1 MFYTFQGVQGKAVDR
16 SPQSSSDGNRSQDRA
31 GNRAAKSLHAC
42 LECQRRKIRCDGKQP
57 CNRCQSSRSRRRCV
71 YEQHRQRLVPS
82 RKSLEELSRSL
93 EECRSVLR
101 RLFPNHEVSHLLSLS
116 RQELCGLLDQ
126 PVQRETADRS
136 PAPPSPSNDQQHPK
150 ELEQMPAQN
159 SQWDEE
165 RRERDPLPA
174 EADDV
179 NALSLTMDKQ
189 ASSYLGAS
197 SVKVALTVMLQM
209 QPQLQLL
216 LASQSPPDASSDDN
230 TRSRV
235 PPFRAAS
242 KSAKKQS
249 PVPWTYKGQALV
261 DAYFKRVHVLTPFL
275 DEASF
280 RKHYNEGRRC
290 DAPWLSL
297 LNMVFATGS
306 IMSTPSS
313 NLSHIKYYNQAIEHI
328 HLGAFGSS
336 HIETIHALGL
346 LGGYYLHYINRPNMA
361 NAIVGAILR
370 MATALGLHREPPPEE
385 PRSDPAVVE
394 SRRRTWWT
402 LFCLD
407 TWGTTTLGRPSFGRW
422 GPAINIQPPQ
432 LVAENEEHDSAQFGG
447 IMPLLENIKFCKIA
461 TKIQDM
467 LAITPLLKP
476 EDRNSLDSLLVD
488 WYDNLPWLLRSEEPC
503 VESLHLSRSI
513 MTWRYWNLRMLL
525 YRPVLLTLASKG
537 QLPTSEQDVAA
548 VENCQAAARETVDSV
563 SKGWMRQQMSGWNA
577 VWFLYQAAMIP
588 LVSILWQPG
597 NPAVAEWRA
606 QIEATLELFE
616 AMKDWSLTARRSRD
630 VVSRL
635 LEASSKI
642 SDTRQNTDPQDA
654 SVKRGDDE
662 ASGFWADEGADA
674 VGSTG
679 YSTGDIVNMLDQD
692 WPWSMD
698 LDGLVWGQQIPLLE
712 EDNLDNDAG
721 VDEGVVGVDYLSLAT
736 EQSDALPPP
745 RIFSPCPQD
754 QAPEL

>member
-16 SPQSSSDGNRSQDRA
+16 SPQSSSDGNRSQDTA
-31 GNRAAKSLHAC
+31 GSRAAKSLHAC

-101 RLFPNHEVSHLLSLS
+101 RLYPNHEVSHLLALS
-116 RQELCGLLDQ
+116 RQELRDLLDQ
-126 PVQRETADRS
+126 PVQQETAEIS
-136 PAPPSPSNDQQHPK
+136 PAPPSPDDLEQQQQQHHPK

-165 RRERDPLPA
+165 RREKEALPA

-179 NALSLTMDKQ
+179 NALSLNMDKQ
-189 ASSYLGAS
+189 AASYLGAS
-197 SVKVALTVMLQM
+197 SVKVALTVMLQI
-209 QPQLQLL
+209 QPQLQVL
-216 LASQSPPDASSDDN
+216 LAAQSSPDASSDDN
-230 TRSRV
+230 ARSSV
-235 PPFRAAS
+235 PLFRAVTKS
-242 KSAKKQS
+242 KVHS
-249 PVPWTYKGQALV
+249 PIPWTYKGQALV
-261 DAYFKRVHVLTPFL
+261 DAYFKRVHVLTPIL
-275 DEASF
+275 DETSF

-297 LNMVFATGS
+297 VNMVFATSS

-328 HLGAFGSS
+328 HLSAFGSS
-336 HIETIHALGL
+336 NIETIHALAL

-361 NAIVGAILR
+361 NAIIGAIHR
-370 MATALGLHREPPPEE
+370 MATALGLHREPSPEE
-385 PRSDPAVVE
+385 PQSDPAVLE

-402 LFCLD
+402 IFCLD

-422 GPAINIQPPQ
+422 GPAINIQPPK
-432 LVAENEEHDSAQFGG
+432 LVPEQEEHDSAQYAG

-467 LAITPLLKP
+467 LAVTPLLSA
-476 EDRNSLDSLLVD
+476 EDRSHLDGLLVD
-488 WYDNLPWLLRSEEPC
+488 WFNNLPWLLRSTEPC
-503 VESLHLSRSI
+503 VEPLHLSRCI

-525 YRPVLLTLASKG
+525 HRPVLLTLASKAE
-537 QLPTSEQDVAA
+537 LPISEHDIAS
-548 VENCQAAARETVDSV
+548 VEICQGAARETVDSV

-588 LVSILWQPG
+588 LVSILWQPD
-597 NPAVAEWRA
+597 NPSVAQWQA
-606 QIEATLELFE
+606 QIEMTLELFT

-635 LEASSKI
+635 LEATSQI
-642 SDTRQNTDPQDA
+642 SNARQRSGLPDPGLQKGGP
-654 SVKRGDDE
+654 SDE
-662 ASGFWADEGADA
+662 AAGFWGDQGADA
-674 VGSTG
+674 LAATN

-692 WPWSMD
+692 WPWNMD
-698 LDGLVWGQQIPLLE
+698 MDGLVWGQQIPLLE
-712 EDNLDNDAG
+712 EDNDAG
-721 VDEGVVGVDYLSLAT
+721 SYNVDEGAMGVDYLSLANPDN
-736 EQSDALPPP
+736 DAAPPP
-745 RIFSPCPQD
+745 
-754 QAPEL
+754 

>member
-1 MFYTFQGVQGKAVDR
+1 MFYTFQGVRGKAVDR
-16 SPQSSSDGNRSQDRA
+16 SPQSSSDGNRSQDTA
-31 GNRAAKSLHAC
+31 GSRAAKSLHAC

-82 RKSLEELSRSL
+82 LEELSRSL

-101 RLFPNHEVSHLLSLS
+101 RLYPNHEVSHLLSLS
-116 RQELCGLLDQ
+116 RQELCDLVHQ
-126 PVQRETADRS
+126 PFQQDTADPS
-136 PAPPSPSNDQQHPK
+136 PTPPSPRDHRQHPT
-150 ELEQMPAQN
+150 ELEQMPAQH

-165 RRERDPLPA
+165 RRDRDPLPA

-197 SVKVALTVMLQM
+197 SVKVALTVMLQI
-209 QPQLQLL
+209 QPQLQAL
-216 LASQSPPDASSDDN
+216 LASQPSPDASSDEN
-230 TRSRV
+230 ARGKI
-235 PPFRAAS
+235 PLFRAAS

-249 PVPWTYKGQALV
+249 PIPWTYKGQALV
-261 DAYFKRVHVLTPFL
+261 DAYFKRVHVLTPLL

-280 RKHYNEGRRC
+280 RKHYREGRRC

-297 LNMVFATGS
+297 LNMVFATSS

-313 NLSHIKYYNQAIEHI
+313 NLSHIRYYNQSIEHI
-328 HLGAFGSS
+328 HLSAFGSS
-336 HIETIHALGL
+336 NIETIHALAL

-361 NAIVGAILR
+361 NAIIGATLR
-370 MATALGLHREPPPEE
+370 MATALGLHREPPPPEEE
-385 PRSDPAVVE
+385 PQSDPAVVE
-394 SRRRTWWT
+394 ERRRTWWT

-422 GPAINIQPPQ
+422 GPAINIQPPK
-432 LVAENEEHDSAQFGG
+432 LVAENEEHDSAQFAGV
-447 IMPLLENIKFCKIA
+447 MPLLENIKFCKIA
-461 TKIQDM
+461 TKVQDM
-467 LAITPLLKP
+467 LAVTPLLKP
-476 EDRNSLDSLLVD
+476 RDRTHLDSLLVD
-488 WYDNLPWLLRSEEPC
+488 WYNNLPWLLRSTEPC
-503 VESLHLSRSI
+503 VESLHLSRCVMI
-513 MTWRYWNLRMLL
+513 WRYWNLRMLL

-548 VENCQAAARETVDSV
+548 VEICQGAARATVDSV
-563 SKGWMRQQMSGWNA
+563 SRGWMRQQMSGWNA

-588 LVSILWQPG
+588 LVSILWQPDS
-597 NPAVAEWRA
+597 PAVVEWRA
-606 QIEATLELFE
+606 QIESTLELFE

-642 SDTRQNTDPQDA
+642 SNTRRGNDPHDA
-654 SVKRGDDE
+654 ALRKGAPSDE
-662 ASGFWADEGADA
+662 ASGFWADQGADA

-692 WPWSMD
+692 WPWNMD
-698 LDGLVWGQQIPLLE
+698 MDGLIWGQQIPLLE
-712 EDNLDNDAG
+712 EDNPDNEAAF
-721 VDEGVVGVDYLSLAT
+721 DEGVMGVDYLSLAT
-736 EQSDALPPP
+736 EQSDAVLPP
-745 RIFSPCPQD
+745 
-754 QAPEL
+754 

>member
-1 MFYTFQGVQGKAVDR
+1 MFYTC
-16 SPQSSSDGNRSQDRA
+16 
-31 GNRAAKSLHAC
+31 SLHAC

-101 RLFPNHEVSHLLSLS
+101 RLYPNHDVSHLLSLS
-116 RQELCGLLDQ
+116 RQELCDLLNQ
-126 PVQRETADRS
+126 PAQQETAELS
-136 PAPPSPSNDQQHPK
+136 PAPPSPNDDQQHPK

-189 ASSYLGAS
+189 ATSYLGAS
-197 SVKVALTVMLQM
+197 SVKVALTVMLQI

-216 LASQSPPDASSDDN
+216 LASQSSPDASGDEN
-230 TRSRV
+230 ARSKI
-235 PPFRAAS
+235 PPFRAAI
-242 KSAKKQS
+242 KSTKKQS
-249 PVPWTYKGQALV
+249 PIPWTYKGQALV
-261 DAYFKRVHVLTPFL
+261 DAYFKRVHVLTPL
-275 DEASF
+275 VDEASF

-297 LNMVFATGS
+297 LNMVFATS
-306 IMSTPSS
+306 SVMSTPSS

-328 HLGAFGSS
+328 HLSAFGSS

-361 NAIVGAILR
+361 NAIVGATLR

-385 PRSDPAVVE
+385 SQSDPAAVE
-394 SRRRTWWT
+394 ARRRTWWT

-422 GPAINIQPPQ
+422 GPAINIQPPE
-432 LVAENEEHDSAQFGG
+432 LVTENEEHDSAQFGG

-467 LAITPLLKP
+467 LAVTPLLKY
-476 EDRNSLDSLLVD
+476 EDRNHLDSLLVD
-488 WYDNLPWLLRSEEPC
+488 WHNNLPWLLQSTEPC
-503 VESLHLSRSI
+503 VEPLHLARSVMI
-513 MTWRYWNLRMLL
+513 WRYWNLRMLL

-537 QLPTSEQDVAA
+537 QLPMSEQDVAA
-548 VENCQAAARETVDSV
+548 VEICQGAARETVDSV

-588 LVSILWQPG
+588 LVSILWQPDS
-597 NPAVAEWRA
+597 PAVVEWRA
-606 QIEATLELFE
+606 QIESTLELFE

-642 SDTRQNTDPQDA
+642 SNTGQGVAP
-654 SVKRGDDE
+654 SDD
-662 ASGFWADEGADA
+662 ASGFWGVDDGTDTM
-674 VGSTG
+674 GSTG

-692 WPWSMD
+692 WPWNMD

-712 EDNLDNDAG
+712 EDNLDIDAG
-721 VDEGVVGVDYLSLAT
+721 IDEGVMGVDYLSLAT
-736 EQSDALPPP
+736 EQSDAIPPP
-745 RIFSPCPQD
+745 
-754 QAPEL
+754 

>member
-1 MFYTFQGVQGKAVDR
+1 MFYTFQGVQGKAADR
-16 SPQSSSDGNRSQDRA
+16 SPQSSSDGNRSQDTP
-31 GNRAAKSLHAC
+31 GSRAAKSLHAC

-57 CNRCQSSRSRRRCV
+57 CGRCQSSRSRRRCV

-82 RKSLEELSRSL
+82 RKSLEELSRNL

-101 RLFPNHEVSHLLSLS
+101 RLFPNHQVSHLLSLS
-116 RQELCGLLDQ
+116 RQELCSLLDQ
-126 PVQRETADRS
+126 PAQQRTVDLS
-136 PAPPSPSNDQQHPK
+136 PVPPSPKDDQQHPT

-165 RRERDPLPA
+165 RRDRDPLPA

-179 NALSLTMDKQ
+179 NALSLAMDKQ

-197 SVKVALTVMLQM
+197 SVKVALTVMLQI

-216 LASQSPPDASSDDN
+216 LASQPSADSSSDDN
-230 TRSRV
+230 TRSKV
-235 PPFRAAS
+235 PLIRAAS
-242 KSAKKQS
+242 RSAKKQF
-249 PVPWTYKGQALV
+249 PIPWTYKGQALV
-261 DAYFKRVHVLTPFL
+261 DAYFKRVHVLTPLL

-280 RKHYNEGRRC
+280 RKHYSEGRRC

-297 LNMVFATGS
+297 LNMVFATSS

-328 HLGAFGSS
+328 HLSAFGSS

-361 NAIVGAILR
+361 NAIIGAVLR

-385 PRSDPAVVE
+385 PQSDPAVVE

-422 GPAINIQPPQ
+422 GPAINIQPPK
-432 LVAENEEHDSAQFGG
+432 LVTENEEYDSAQFGG

-467 LAITPLLKP
+467 LAVSPLLES
-476 EDRNSLDSLLVD
+476 EDRHHLDSLLVD
-488 WYDNLPWLLRSEEPC
+488 WHNNLPWLLRSTEPC
-503 VESLHLSRSI
+503 VESLHLSRSV

-537 QLPTSEQDVAA
+537 QLPISEQDVAA
-548 VENCQAAARETVDSV
+548 VKNCQEAARETVDSV

-588 LVSILWQPG
+588 LVSILWQPD
-597 NPAVAEWRA
+597 NPAVVDWRA
-606 QIEATLELFE
+606 QVESTLELFE

-642 SDTRQNTDPQDA
+642 SNTRQGSDPQDA
-654 SVKRGDDE
+654 LLKRASDE

-692 WPWSMD
+692 WPWDLD
-698 LDGLVWGQQIPLLE
+698 LDGLVWEQQIPLLE
-712 EDNLDNDAG
+712 EDNLDNNACI
-721 VDEGVVGVDYLSLAT
+721 DEGVIGVDYLSLAT
-736 EQSDALPPP
+736 EPGDALPP
-745 RIFSPCPQD
+745 S
-754 QAPEL
+754 

>member
-1 MFYTFQGVQGKAVDR
+1 MPASSVNAARSAATASSPATGASPAAPGGGAYMSSIASASFRPGK
-16 SPQSSSDGNRSQDRA
+16 
-31 GNRAAKSLHAC
+31 
-42 LECQRRKIRCDGKQP
+42 
-57 CNRCQSSRSRRRCV
+57 
-71 YEQHRQRLVPS
+71 
-82 RKSLEELSRSL
+82 LSRNL

-101 RLFPNHEVSHLLSLS
+101 RLFPNHQVSHLLPLS
-116 RQELCGLLDQ
+116 RQELCDLLDQ
-126 PVQRETADRS
+126 PAQQATGDLS
-136 PAPPSPSNDQQHPK
+136 PAPPSPPKDDQQHPK
-150 ELEQMPAQN
+150 ELEQMPTQS

-165 RRERDPLPA
+165 RRDRDPLPA

-179 NALSLTMDKQ
+179 NALSLTVDKQ

-197 SVKVALTVMLQM
+197 SVKVALTVMLQI

-216 LASQSPPDASSDDN
+216 LASQSSADSSSDDN
-230 TRSRV
+230 ARRKV
-235 PPFRAAS
+235 PLFRAAS
-242 KSAKKQS
+242 KSAKKQ
-249 PVPWTYKGQALV
+249 PPIPWTHKGQALV
-261 DAYFKRVHVLTPFL
+261 DAYFKRVHVLTPLL

-280 RKHYNEGRRC
+280 RKHYSEGRRC

-297 LNMVFATGS
+297 LNMVFATSS

-328 HLGAFGSS
+328 HLSAFGSS

-361 NAIVGAILR
+361 NAIVGAVLR

-385 PRSDPAVVE
+385 PQSDSAVVE
-394 SRRRTWWT
+394 LRRRTWWT

-422 GPAINIQPPQ
+422 GPAINIQPPK
-432 LVAENEEHDSAQFGG
+432 LVTENVDHDSAQFGG

-461 TKIQDM
+461 TKVQDM
-467 LAITPLLKP
+467 LAVTPLLESK
-476 EDRNSLDSLLVD
+476 DRHHLDSLLVD
-488 WYDNLPWLLRSEEPC
+488 WHNNLPWLLRSTEPC
-503 VESLHLSRSI
+503 VESLHLSRSVMI
-513 MTWRYWNLRMLL
+513 WRYWNLRMLL

-537 QLPTSEQDVAA
+537 QLPMSEQDVAA
-548 VENCQAAARETVDSV
+548 VKNCQEAARETVDSV
-563 SKGWMRQQMSGWNA
+563 SKGWLRQQMSGWNA

-588 LVSILWQPG
+588 LVSILWQPD
-597 NPAVAEWRA
+597 NPAVVEWRA
-606 QIEATLELFE
+606 QVESTLELFE

-642 SDTRQNTDPQDA
+642 YNTRQGSDPQAA
-654 SVKRGDDE
+654 SLKRASDE
-662 ASGFWADEGADA
+662 GSGGFWADEGADA

-679 YSTGDIVNMLDQD
+679 YNTGDIVNMLDQD
-692 WPWSMD
+692 WPWDMD

-712 EDNLDNDAG
+712 EDNLDNNAG
-721 VDEGVVGVDYLSLAT
+721 IDEDVMGVDYLSLAT
-736 EQSDALPPP
+736 EPGDALPP
-745 RIFSPCPQD
+745 S
-754 QAPEL
+754 

>member
-1 MFYTFQGVQGKAVDR
+1 
-16 SPQSSSDGNRSQDRA
+16 DGNRSQDTA
-31 GNRAAKSLHAC
+31 GSRAAKSLHAC

-82 RKSLEELSRSL
+82 RKHELSRSL

-101 RLFPNHEVSHLLSLS
+101 RLYPNHEVPQLLALS
-116 RQELCGLLDQ
+116 RQELRDLLDQ
-126 PVQRETADRS
+126 PVQQEPAEIS
-136 PAPPSPSNDQQHPK
+136 PTPPSPSDLEQQQQQHPK

-165 RRERDPLPA
+165 RRDKDPLPA

-179 NALSLTMDKQ
+179 NALSLNMDKQ
-189 ASSYLGAS
+189 AASYLGAS
-197 SVKVALTVMLQM
+197 SVKVALTVMLQI
-209 QPQLQLL
+209 QPQLQVL
-216 LASQSPPDASSDDN
+216 LAAQSSPDASSDDN
-230 TRSRV
+230 ARSSV
-235 PPFRAAS
+235 PLFRAVSKAS
-242 KSAKKQS
+242 KAQS
-249 PVPWTYKGQALV
+249 PIPWTYKGQALV
-261 DAYFKRVHVLTPFL
+261 DAYFKRVHVLTPIL

-297 LNMVFATGS
+297 VNMVFATSS

-328 HLGAFGSS
+328 HLSAFGSS
-336 HIETIHALGL
+336 NIETIHALAL

-361 NAIVGAILR
+361 NAIIGAILR

-385 PRSDPAVVE
+385 PQSDPAVIE

-422 GPAINIQPPQ
+422 GPAINIQPPK
-432 LVAENEEHDSAQFGG
+432 LVTDQEHDSAQYAG

-467 LAITPLLKP
+467 LAVTPLLNA
-476 EDRNSLDSLLVD
+476 EDRNHLDSLLVD
-488 WYDNLPWLLRSEEPC
+488 WFNNLPWLLRSTEPC
-503 VESLHLSRSI
+503 VEPLHLSRCI
-513 MTWRYWNLRMLL
+513 MIWRYWNLRMLL
-525 YRPVLLTLASKG
+525 YRPVLLTLASKAKM
-537 QLPTSEQDVAA
+537 PISEHDIAA
-548 VENCQAAARETVDSV
+548 VEICQGAARETVDSI

-588 LVSILWQPG
+588 LVSILWQPE
-597 NPAVAEWRA
+597 NPSVAQWRA
-606 QIEATLELFE
+606 QIETILELFT

-635 LEASSKI
+635 LEASAQI
-642 SDTRQNTDPQDA
+642 SNARQA
-654 SVKRGDDE
+654 S
-662 ASGFWADEGADA
+662 ASH
-674 VGSTG
+674 
-679 YSTGDIVNMLDQD
+679 
-692 WPWSMD
+692 
-698 LDGLVWGQQIPLLE
+698 
-712 EDNLDNDAG
+712 
-721 VDEGVVGVDYLSLAT
+721 
-736 EQSDALPPP
+736 
-745 RIFSPCPQD
+745 
-754 QAPEL
+754 

>member
-1 MFYTFQGVQGKAVDR
+1 MFYTFQGVQGTAVDR
-16 SPQSSSDGNRSQDRA
+16 SPQSSSDGNRSQDTA
-31 GNRAAKSLHAC
+31 GGRGAKSLHAC

-82 RKSLEELSRSL
+82 RKSLEELSRNL

-101 RLFPNHEVSHLLSLS
+101 RLYPNHEVSHLLALS
-116 RQELCGLLDQ
+116 RHELRDLLDQ
-126 PVQRETADRS
+126 PIQQETAEIS
-136 PAPPSPSNDQQHPK
+136 PSPLSPSDLQQQQHPK
-150 ELEQMPAQN
+150 ELEQMPAQD

-165 RRERDPLPA
+165 RREDDPLPA

-179 NALSLTMDKQ
+179 NALSLNMDKQ
-189 ASSYLGAS
+189 AASYLGAS
-197 SVKVALTVMLQM
+197 SVKVALTVMLQI
-209 QPQLQLL
+209 QPQLQVL
-216 LASQSPPDASSDDN
+216 LAVQSSPDAYSDDN
-230 TRSRV
+230 ARNSV
-235 PPFRAAS
+235 PLFRAIS
-242 KSAKKQS
+242 KSSKRHS
-249 PVPWTYKGQALV
+249 PIPWTYKGQALV

-280 RKHYNEGRRC
+280 RKHFSEGRRC

-297 LNMVFATGS
+297 VNMVFATSS

-328 HLGAFGSS
+328 HISAFGSS
-336 HIETIHALGL
+336 NIETIHALAL

-361 NAIVGAILR
+361 NAVIGAILR

-385 PRSDPAVVE
+385 PQSDPALVE

-422 GPAINIQPPQ
+422 GPAINIQPPK
-432 LVAENEEHDSAQFGG
+432 LVVEQEEHDSAQYAG

-467 LAITPLLKP
+467 LAVTPLLDAA
-476 EDRNSLDSLLVD
+476 DRNHLDSLLVD
-488 WYDNLPWLLRSEEPC
+488 WFNNLPWLLRSTEPC
-503 VESLHLSRSI
+503 VEPLHLSRCI

-525 YRPVLLTLASKG
+525 HRPVLLTLATKG
-537 QLPTSEQDVAA
+537 QLPMSEHEITA
-548 VENCQAAARETVDSV
+548 VEICQGAARATVDSV
-563 SKGWMRQQMSGWNA
+563 SQGWMRQQMSGWNA

-597 NPAVAEWRA
+597 SPSVIQWRA
-606 QIEATLELFE
+606 QIETTLELFT

-635 LEASSKI
+635 LEAISQISSA
-642 SDTRQNTDPQDA
+642 RQ
-654 SVKRGDDE
+654 
-662 ASGFWADEGADA
+662 ASGPHDPGLQKGASSDETTGFWGTQGADA
-674 VGSTG
+674 LGSNG
-679 YSTGDIVNMLDQD
+679 YSAGDIVNMLDQD
-692 WPWSMD
+692 WPWDMNMD
-698 LDGLVWGQQIPLLE
+698 GMAWGQQIPLLE
-712 EDNLDNDAG
+712 EDHDYN
-721 VDEGVVGVDYLSLAT
+721 VDEGVMGVDYLSLANPGN
-736 EQSDALPPP
+736 DGVPPP
-745 RIFSPCPQD
+745 
-754 QAPEL
+754 

>member
-16 SPQSSSDGNRSQDRA
+16 SPQSSSDGNRSQDTA
-31 GNRAAKSLHAC
+31 GSRAAKSLHAC

-101 RLFPNHEVSHLLSLS
+101 RLYPNHEVSHLLALS
-116 RQELCGLLDQ
+116 RQELRDLLDQ
-126 PVQRETADRS
+126 PIEQETAEIS
-136 PAPPSPSNDQQHPK
+136 PSPPSPSDLQQQQQQQQHPK

-165 RRERDPLPA
+165 RRDKDPLPA

-179 NALSLTMDKQ
+179 NALSLTVDKQ

-197 SVKVALTVMLQM
+197 SVKVALTVMLQI

-216 LASQSPPDASSDDN
+216 LASQSSPDASSDDN
-230 TRSRV
+230 ARKSV
-235 PPFRAAS
+235 PLFRAVS
-242 KSAKKQS
+242 KSTKAHS

-261 DAYFKRVHVLTPFL
+261 DAYFKRVHVLTPL
-275 DEASF
+275 LNEASF

-297 LNMVFATGS
+297 VNMVFATSS

-313 NLSHIKYYNQAIEHI
+313 NLNHIKYYNQAIEHI
-328 HLGAFGSS
+328 HLSAFGSS
-336 HIETIHALGL
+336 NIETIHALAL

-361 NAIVGAILR
+361 NAIIGAILR

-385 PRSDPAVVE
+385 ESQSDASVLE
-394 SRRRTWWT
+394 TRRRTWWT

-422 GPAINIQPPQ
+422 GPAINIQPPK
-432 LVAENEEHDSAQFGG
+432 LVTEKEEHDSAQFAG
-447 IMPLLENIKFCKIA
+447 IMPLLDNIKFCKIA

-467 LAITPLLKP
+467 LAVTPLLNT
-476 EDRNSLDSLLVD
+476 EDRNHLDSLLVD
-488 WYDNLPWLLRSEEPC
+488 WFNNLPWLLRSTEPC
-503 VESLHLSRSI
+503 VEPLHLSRCV

-525 YRPVLLTLASKG
+525 YRPVLLTLASKA
-537 QLPTSEQDVAA
+537 QLPMTEHDIAA
-548 VENCQAAARETVDSV
+548 VEICQGAARETVDSI

-588 LVSILWQPG
+588 LVSLLWQPD
-597 NPAVAEWRA
+597 NPSVTQWRA
-606 QIEATLELFE
+606 QIETTLELFT

-635 LEASSKI
+635 LEASTQI
-642 SDTRQNTDPQDA
+642 SNARQGSGPHDPSLQKGGPSDDA
-654 SVKRGDDE
+654 G
-662 ASGFWADEGADA
+662 GFWGDQGADA
-674 VGSTG
+674 LAPTS
-679 YSTGDIVNMLDQD
+679 YNAGDIVNMLDQD
-692 WPWSMD
+692 WPWNMEM
-698 LDGLVWGQQIPLLE
+698 DGLVWGQQIPLLQE
-712 EDNLDNDAG
+712 DNDAG
-721 VDEGVVGVDYLSLAT
+721 SYSVDEGAMGVDYLSLTT
-736 EQSDALPPP
+736 ENDAIPPP
-745 RIFSPCPQD
+745 
-754 QAPEL
+754 